1 MSLHRSELPKAQK
14 DKEPQRLY
22 PTFPHIPKDLQRHS
36 SLTVMPRHGI
46 TSAQQLC
53 SASYPSDEQPN
64 PAMATSPCEGLREPD
79 KGSGERVKVG
89 CKGVYKGERG
99 MDWHSPL

>member
-22 PTFPHIPKDLQRHS
+22 PTSPHIPKDLQRHS

-46 TSAQQLC
+46 TSAQQEPT
-53 SASYPSDEQPN
+53 APYQSDELPN
-64 PAMATSPCEGLREPD
+64 PTMATSPCEGLREPD
-79 KGSGERVKVG
+79 KGSGG
-89 CKGVYKGERG
+89 KGQSG
-99 MDWHSPL
+99 M